1 MNNVLKN
8 KIMIS
13 LNSKVYLLYAI
24 VILISP
30 SSFSQ
35 TKDSK
40 SPDLSA
46 LFKRN
51 EIKVYNR
58 QMSLIQD
65 GSRTGVHL
73 DEKEGNGIAWLKDIQ
88 FSNGAIEF
96 DVRGRDV
103 QGQSF
108 VGIVFHGLNDST
120 YDAIYLR
127 PFNFKAEDKA
137 RKSHCVQYIAH
148 PVYTWNK
155 LRGEFPG
162 KYEQPVE
169 PAPDPNSWVHV
180 KVNVASPKITVY
192 INNNSQPSLTVEKLS
207 KQTNGSLGFW
217 VGNGS
222 GGDFANIRITR

>member
-1 MNNVLKN
+1 MT
-8 KIMIS
+8 S
-13 LNSKVYLLYAI
+13 LNSKVYLLYAT

-30 SSFSQ
+30 STFSQ
-35 TKDSK
+35 TKYSK

-51 EIKVYNR
+51 EIRAYNR
-58 QMSLIQD
+58 QISLIRD
-65 GSRTGVHL
+65 GSRLGVHL
-73 DEKEGNGIAWLKDIQ
+73 DEKGGDGLAWLKDIQ

-96 DVRGRDV
+96 DVKGKDV
-103 QGQSF
+103 QGESF
-108 VGIVFHGLNDST
+108 VGIAFHGLNDST

-127 PFNFKAEDKA
+127 PFNFRADDKS

-155 LRGEFPG
+155 LREGFPG
-162 KYEQPVE
+162 KYEQPIN

-180 KVNVASPKITVY
+180 KVIVVDPKIAVY
-192 INNNSQPSLTVEKLS
+192 INNDSQPSLTVEKLS
-207 KQTNGSLGFW
+207 KRTNGSVGFW

-222 GGDFANIRITR
+222 GGDFANITITGQQ